1 MTSRCQPTGEMI
13 PNSFIEHAA
22 TGQSI
27 SLRTGCMCN
36 PGGAAALLGV
46 QDDMTHL
53 YPGVT
58 LKDFEQIVGREL
70 GVVRISLGLVS
81 SFEDVWK
88 VIQFASM
95 IGDEK
100 SRNILWDEW
109 MVGRSFDQVA

>member
-1 MTSRCQPTGEMI
+1 MI
-13 PNSFIEHAA
+13 PNSFIEQAA
-22 TGQSI
+22 TMQSI

-81 SFEDVWK
+81 SFQDVWK
-88 VIQFASM
+88 VIRFAAT
-95 IGDEK
+95 IGNEQ
-100 SRNILWDEW
+100 SRQVLWDRW
-109 MVGRSFDQVA
+109 MINRSVGQVV